1 MLLTNDDGWGAPGL
15 DAMALALRDA
25 FGRDRLAIA
34 VPRGQQSAV
43 GHAITLHEPIHA
55 EEVEHPAAR
64 AAFLV
69 DGTPADCVKLAV
81 TTLLGD
87 DPPAL
92 CVSGI
97 NNGPNVGVN
106 VFYSGTVGAAL
117 EAVINGVPAVAIS
130 KEFGERLSFGD
141 AARLVAPILEATLS
155 RGLPKWHAL
164 NVNLPDLPATD
175 IRGIRL
181 TRQGVSGFREWY
193 DEQTDARDGLR
204 RFKIEGEMLLREED
218 GSTDAEALADGCVSV
233 TPLGLDLTAR
243 TFTAEGGAGEWE
255 WVAGEGLG
263 GT

>member
-1 MLLTNDDGWGAPGL
+1 
-15 DAMALALRDA
+15 MAGSLAGVV
-25 FGRDRLAIA
+25 GRDRLAIA

-55 EEVEHPAAR
+55 EEVEHPAA
-64 AAFLV
+64 ASAFLV

-117 EAVINGVPAVAIS
+117 EAVINGVPAVAVS
-130 KEFGERLSFGD
+130 KDFGERLSFRE
-141 AARLVAPILEATLS
+141 AARLVAPILEATLA
-155 RGLPKWHAL
+155 RGLPKWHVL
-164 NVNLPDLPATD
+164 NVNLPDLPVSD
-175 IRGIRL
+175 VRGIRL
-181 TRQGVSGFREWY
+181 TRQGVSGFEERY
-193 DEQTDARDGLR
+193 DEQAAEPETSRR
-204 RFKIEGEMLLREED
+204 RFKIEGEMRLREED
-218 GSTDAEALADGCVSV
+218 GSTDAEALAEGYVSV

-243 TFTAEGGAGEWE
+243 TFTPGGGEGEWE
-255 WVAGEGLG
+255 WVAGVGLG